1 MPRKKQMT
9 EEELI
14 KEKERIEQQ
23 IKEVRIK
30 ENVDVGIM
38 VRQIFGKEIPN
49 DKAGRKAF
57 FTKLHKLYLKDK
69 QAEKLKQT
77 TVVPST
83 NTAANT
89 AEDAMPD
96 KISTDDVDMDTY
108 DMSMDE
114 V

>member
-14 KEKERIEQQ
+14 REKERIEQQ
-23 IKEVRIK
+23 IKEIRIK

-57 FTKLHKLYLKDK
+57 FTKLYKKNRLRNQNRHLLFR
-69 QAEKLKQT
+69 QRMLR
-77 TVVPST
+77 
-83 NTAANT
+83 
-89 AEDAMPD
+89 
-96 KISTDDVDMDTY
+96 
-108 DMSMDE
+108 
-114 V
+114 

>member
-14 KEKERIEQQ
+14 REKERIEQQ

-57 FTKLHKLYLKDK
+57 FMKLYKMYLK
-69 QAEKLKQT
+69 EKQT
-77 TVVPST
+77 FVVPST
-83 NTAANT
+83 NTATNT
-89 AEDAMPD
+89 M
-96 KISTDDVDMDTY
+96 VDSEPTY
-108 DMSMDE
+108 DETMGTSDESMNED
-114 V
+114 

>member
-14 KEKERIEQQ
+14 REKERIEQQ

-57 FTKLHKLYLKDK
+57 FTKLYKMYLK
-69 QAEKLKQT
+69 EKQT
-77 TVVPST
+77 FVVQST
-83 NTAANT
+83 NAA
-89 AEDAMPD
+89 
-96 KISTDDVDMDTY
+96 VDSESTY
-108 DMSMDE
+108 DETMSTSDE
-114 V
+114 SMNED

>member
-14 KEKERIEQQ
+14 REKERIEQQ

-57 FTKLHKLYLKDK
+57 FTKLYKMYLK
-69 QAEKLKQT
+69 EKQT
-77 TVVPST
+77 FVVPST
-83 NTAANT
+83 NT
-89 AEDAMPD
+89 M
-96 KISTDDVDMDTY
+96 VDSEPTY
-108 DMSMDE
+108 DETMGTSDESMHE
-114 V
+114 E

>member
-14 KEKERIEQQ
+14 REKERIEQQ

-57 FTKLHKLYLKDK
+57 FTKLYKMYLK
-69 QAEKLKQT
+69 EKQT
-77 TVVPST
+77 FVVPST
-83 NTAANT
+83 NTAINT
-89 AEDAMPD
+89 M
-96 KISTDDVDMDTY
+96 VDSEPTY
-108 DMSMDE
+108 DETIGTSDESMNED
-114 V
+114 

>member
-57 FTKLHKLYLKDK
+57 FTKLYKLYLKDK
-69 QAEKLKQT
+69 QAEELKQT

-83 NTAANT
+83 STEANTAA
-89 AEDAMPD
+89 DAMQD
-96 KISTDDVDMDTY
+96 KISTDDVDMDAY

>member
-14 KEKERIEQQ
+14 REKERIEQQ

-57 FTKLHKLYLKDK
+57 FTKLYKMYLK
-69 QAEKLKQT
+69 EKQT
-77 TVVPST
+77 FVVPST
-83 NTAANT
+83 NVA
-89 AEDAMPD
+89 
-96 KISTDDVDMDTY
+96 VDSEPTY
-108 DMSMDE
+108 DETMSTSDE
-114 V
+114 SMHEE

>member
-57 FTKLHKLYLKDK
+57 FTKLYKLYLKDK
-69 QAEKLKQT
+69 QTEELKQT
-77 TVVPST
+77 TVVSST
-83 NTAANT
+83 NTATNT
-89 AEDAMPD
+89 TA
-96 KISTDDVDMDTY
+96 DT
-108 DMSMDE
+108 M
-114 V
+114 

>member
-14 KEKERIEQQ
+14 REKERIEQQ

-49 DKAGRKAF
+49 DKVGRKAF
-57 FTKLHKLYLKDK
+57 FTKLYNMYLKEK
-69 QAEKLKQT
+69 QAEKSKQT
-77 TVVPST
+77 FVVSST
-83 NTAANT
+83 NAA
-89 AEDAMPD
+89 
-96 KISTDDVDMDTY
+96 VDSEPTY
-108 DMSMDE
+108 DETMGTSDESMNED
-114 V
+114 

>member
-1 MPRKKQMT
+1 MPRKRQLT

-57 FTKLHKLYLKDK
+57 FTKLYKMYMSEK
-69 QAEKLKQT
+69 QAEELKQT
-77 TVVPST
+77 TVVPSAT
-83 NTAANT
+83 QHVN
-89 AEDAMPD
+89 DVV
-96 KISTDDVDMDTY
+96 SDDEPVFNN
-108 DMSMDE
+108 E

>member
-14 KEKERIEQQ
+14 REKERIEQQ

-49 DKAGRKAF
+49 DKAGRKSF
-57 FTKLHKLYLKDK
+57 FTKLYKMYLK
-69 QAEKLKQT
+69 EKQT
-77 TVVPST
+77 FVVPST
-83 NTAANT
+83 NAA
-89 AEDAMPD
+89 
-96 KISTDDVDMDTY
+96 VDSESTY
-108 DMSMDE
+108 DETMSTSDE
-114 V
+114 SMNED

>member
-14 KEKERIEQQ
+14 REKERIEQQ

-57 FTKLHKLYLKDK
+57 FTKLYKMYLK
-69 QAEKLKQT
+69 EKQT
-77 TVVPST
+77 FVVPST
-83 NTAANT
+83 NAA
-89 AEDAMPD
+89 
-96 KISTDDVDMDTY
+96 VDSEPTY
-108 DMSMDE
+108 DETMGTSDE
-114 V
+114 FMNED

>member
-57 FTKLHKLYLKDK
+57 FTKLHKLYLKEK
-69 QAEKLKQT
+69 QAEELKQT
-77 TVVPST
+77 TVIPST
-83 NTAANT
+83 STAANT
-89 AEDAMPD
+89 AADAMQD
-96 KISTDDVDMDTY
+96 KISTDDTNMDAY
-108 DMSMDE
+108 DMSMDG

>member
-14 KEKERIEQQ
+14 REKERIEQQ

-49 DKAGRKAF
+49 DKAGRKSF
-57 FTKLHKLYLKDK
+57 FTKLYKMYLKEK
-69 QAEKLKQT
+69 HAEKSEQT
-77 TVVPST
+77 FVVPST
-83 NTAANT
+83 NAA
-89 AEDAMPD
+89 
-96 KISTDDVDMDTY
+96 VDSEPTY
-108 DMSMDE
+108 DETMGTSDESMNED
-114 V
+114 

>member
-57 FTKLHKLYLKDK
+57 FTKLYKLYLKDK
-69 QAEKLKQT
+69 QAEELKQT

-83 NTAANT
+83 NTTTNT
-89 AEDAMPD
+89 AADAMPD
-96 KISTDDVDMDTY
+96 KISTDDTDMNAY

>member
-14 KEKERIEQQ
+14 REKERIEQQ

-57 FTKLHKLYLKDK
+57 FTKLYKMYLK
-69 QAEKLKQT
+69 EKQT
-77 TVVPST
+77 FVVPST
-83 NTAANT
+83 NVA
-89 AEDAMPD
+89 
-96 KISTDDVDMDTY
+96 VDSEPTY
-108 DMSMDE
+108 DEIMGTSDESMHE
-114 V
+114 E

>member
-14 KEKERIEQQ
+14 REKERIEQQ

-57 FTKLHKLYLKDK
+57 FTKLYKMYLK
-69 QAEKLKQT
+69 EKQT
-77 TVVPST
+77 FVVPST
-83 NTAANT
+83 NVA
-89 AEDAMPD
+89 
-96 KISTDDVDMDTY
+96 VDSEPTY
-108 DMSMDE
+108 DETMGTSDESMHE
-114 V
+114 E

>member
-14 KEKERIEQQ
+14 REKERIEQQ

-57 FTKLHKLYLKDK
+57 FMKLYKMYLK
-69 QAEKLKQT
+69 EKQT
-77 TVVPST
+77 FVVPST
-83 NTAANT
+83 NAA
-89 AEDAMPD
+89 
-96 KISTDDVDMDTY
+96 VDSEPTY
-108 DMSMDE
+108 DETMGTSDESMNED
-114 V
+114 

>member
-14 KEKERIEQQ
+14 REKERIEQQ

-57 FTKLHKLYLKDK
+57 FMKLYKMYLK
-69 QAEKLKQT
+69 EKQT
-77 TVVPST
+77 FVVPST
-83 NTAANT
+83 NTETNT
-89 AEDAMPD
+89 M
-96 KISTDDVDMDTY
+96 VDSEPTY
-108 DMSMDE
+108 DETMVTSDESMHE
-114 V
+114 E

>member
-14 KEKERIEQQ
+14 REKERIEQQ
-23 IKEVRIK
+23 IKEIRIK

-57 FTKLHKLYLKDK
+57 FTKLYKMYLK
-69 QAEKLKQT
+69 EKQT
-77 TVVPST
+77 FVVPST
-83 NTAANT
+83 NAA
-89 AEDAMPD
+89 
-96 KISTDDVDMDTY
+96 VDSEPTY
-108 DMSMDE
+108 DETMGTSDESMNED
-114 V
+114 

>member
-14 KEKERIEQQ
+14 REKERIEQQ

-57 FTKLHKLYLKDK
+57 FTKLYKMYLK
-69 QAEKLKQT
+69 EKQT
-77 TVVPST
+77 FVVPST
-83 NTAANT
+83 NVA
-89 AEDAMPD
+89 
-96 KISTDDVDMDTY
+96 VDSEPTY
-108 DMSMDE
+108 DETMGTSDESMDE
-114 V
+114 D

>member
-14 KEKERIEQQ
+14 REKERIEQQ

-57 FTKLHKLYLKDK
+57 FTKLYKMYLK
-69 QAEKLKQT
+69 EKQT
-77 TVVPST
+77 FVVPST
-83 NTAANT
+83 NAA
-89 AEDAMPD
+89 
-96 KISTDDVDMDTY
+96 VDSEPTY
-108 DMSMDE
+108 DETMGTSDESMKED
-114 V
+114 

>member
-1 MPRKKQMT
+1 MT

-57 FTKLHKLYLKDK
+57 FTKLYKMYLKEK
-69 QAEKLKQT
+69 QAEESKQT
-77 TVVPST
+77 FVVPST
-83 NTAANT
+83 NAVT
-89 AEDAMPD
+89 D
-96 KISTDDVDMDTY
+96 STPTY
-108 DMSMDE
+108 DE
-114 V
+114 NEE

>member
-14 KEKERIEQQ
+14 REKERIEQQ

-57 FTKLHKLYLKDK
+57 FTKLYKMYLK
-69 QAEKLKQT
+69 EKQT
-77 TVVPST
+77 FVVPST
-83 NTAANT
+83 NVA
-89 AEDAMPD
+89 
-96 KISTDDVDMDTY
+96 VDSEPTY
-108 DMSMDE
+108 DETMGTSDESMNED
-114 V
+114 

>member
-30 ENVDVGIM
+30 ENVDVGIT

-69 QAEKLKQT
+69 QAEELKPT
-77 TVVPST
+77 TVVQST
-83 NTAANT
+83 STEANTAA
-89 AEDAMPD
+89 DAMQD
-96 KISTDDVDMDTY
+96 KISTDDTDVDAY
-108 DMSMDE
+108 DVSMGE

>member
-14 KEKERIEQQ
+14 REKERIEQQ

-57 FTKLHKLYLKDK
+57 FTKLYKMYLK
-69 QAEKLKQT
+69 EKQT
-77 TVVPST
+77 FVVSST
-83 NTAANT
+83 NAA
-89 AEDAMPD
+89 
-96 KISTDDVDMDTY
+96 VDSEPTY
-108 DMSMDE
+108 DETMGTSDESMHKE
-114 V
+114 

>member
-14 KEKERIEQQ
+14 REKERIEQQ

-57 FTKLHKLYLKDK
+57 FTKLYKMYLKEK
-69 QAEKLKQT
+69 QAEKSKQT
-77 TVVPST
+77 FVVPST
-83 NTAANT
+83 NVA
-89 AEDAMPD
+89 
-96 KISTDDVDMDTY
+96 VDSEPTY
-108 DMSMDE
+108 DETMVTSDESMHE
-114 V
+114 E

>member
-14 KEKERIEQQ
+14 REKERIEQQ

-57 FTKLHKLYLKDK
+57 FTKLYKMYLK
-69 QAEKLKQT
+69 EKQT
-77 TVVPST
+77 FVVPST
-83 NTAANT
+83 NVA
-89 AEDAMPD
+89 
-96 KISTDDVDMDTY
+96 VDSETTY
-108 DMSMDE
+108 DETMGTSDESMNED
-114 V
+114 

>member
-1 MPRKKQMT
+1 MSRKKQMT

-14 KEKERIEQQ
+14 REKERIEQQ

-57 FTKLHKLYLKDK
+57 FTKLYKMYLKEK
-69 QAEKLKQT
+69 QAEKSKQT
-77 TVVPST
+77 FVVPSM
-83 NTAANT
+83 NAA
-89 AEDAMPD
+89 
-96 KISTDDVDMDTY
+96 VDSEPTY
-108 DMSMDE
+108 DETIGTSDESMNED
-114 V
+114 

>member
-57 FTKLHKLYLKDK
+57 FTKLYKLYLKDK
-69 QAEKLKQT
+69 QAEELKQT
-77 TVVPST
+77 IVVPST
-83 NTAANT
+83 NTATNMA
-89 AEDAMPD
+89 ADAMPD
-96 KISTDDVDMDTY
+96 KISTDDVDMNTY

>member
-14 KEKERIEQQ
+14 REKERIEQQ

-57 FTKLHKLYLKDK
+57 FTKLYKMYLK
-69 QAEKLKQT
+69 EKQT
-77 TVVPST
+77 FVVPST
-83 NTAANT
+83 NAATNT
-89 AEDAMPD
+89 M
-96 KISTDDVDMDTY
+96 VDSEPTY
-108 DMSMDE
+108 DETMVTSDESMHE
-114 V
+114 E

>member
-14 KEKERIEQQ
+14 REKERIEQQ

-49 DKAGRKAF
+49 DKVGRKAF
-57 FTKLHKLYLKDK
+57 FTKLYKMYLK
-69 QAEKLKQT
+69 EKQT
-77 TVVPST
+77 FVVSST
-83 NTAANT
+83 NTATNT
-89 AEDAMPD
+89 M
-96 KISTDDVDMDTY
+96 VDSEPTY
-108 DMSMDE
+108 DETIGTSDESMNED
-114 V
+114 

>member
-14 KEKERIEQQ
+14 REKERIEQQ

-57 FTKLHKLYLKDK
+57 FTKLYKMYLKEK
-69 QAEKLKQT
+69 QAEKSEQT
-77 TVVPST
+77 FVVPST
-83 NTAANT
+83 NAA
-89 AEDAMPD
+89 
-96 KISTDDVDMDTY
+96 VDSEPTY
-108 DMSMDE
+108 DETIGTSDESMNED
-114 V
+114 

>member
-14 KEKERIEQQ
+14 REKERIEQQ

-57 FTKLHKLYLKDK
+57 FTKLYKMYLK
-69 QAEKLKQT
+69 EKQT
-77 TVVPST
+77 FFVPST
-83 NTAANT
+83 NAA
-89 AEDAMPD
+89 
-96 KISTDDVDMDTY
+96 VDSEPTY
-108 DMSMDE
+108 DETMGTSDESMHE
-114 V
+114 E

>member
-14 KEKERIEQQ
+14 REKERIEQQ
-23 IKEVRIK
+23 IREVRIK

-57 FTKLHKLYLKDK
+57 FTKLYKMYLK
-69 QAEKLKQT
+69 EKQT
-77 TVVPST
+77 FVVPST
-83 NTAANT
+83 NVA
-89 AEDAMPD
+89 
-96 KISTDDVDMDTY
+96 VDSEPTY
-108 DMSMDE
+108 DETMGTSDESMHE
-114 V
+114 E

>member
-14 KEKERIEQQ
+14 REKERIEQQ

-57 FTKLHKLYLKDK
+57 FTNLSENAQLF
-69 QAEKLKQT
+69 
-77 TVVPST
+77 
-83 NTAANT
+83 NC
-89 AEDAMPD
+89 
-96 KISTDDVDMDTY
+96 
-108 DMSMDE
+108 
-114 V
+114 

>member
-14 KEKERIEQQ
+14 REKERIEQQ

-49 DKAGRKAF
+49 NKAGRKAF
-57 FTKLHKLYLKDK
+57 FTKLYKMYLK
-69 QAEKLKQT
+69 EKQT
-77 TVVPST
+77 FVVPST
-83 NTAANT
+83 NAA
-89 AEDAMPD
+89 
-96 KISTDDVDMDTY
+96 VDSEPTY
-108 DMSMDE
+108 DETMGTSDESMNED
-114 V
+114 

>member
-14 KEKERIEQQ
+14 REKERIEQQ

-57 FTKLHKLYLKDK
+57 FTKLYKMYLK
-69 QAEKLKQT
+69 EKQT
-77 TVVPST
+77 FVVPST
-83 NTAANT
+83 NTV
-89 AEDAMPD
+89 
-96 KISTDDVDMDTY
+96 VDSEPTY
-108 DMSMDE
+108 DETMGTSDESMNED
-114 V
+114 

>member
-14 KEKERIEQQ
+14 REKERIEQQ

-57 FTKLHKLYLKDK
+57 FTKLYKMYLK
-69 QAEKLKQT
+69 EKQT
-77 TVVPST
+77 FVVPST
-83 NTAANT
+83 NVA
-89 AEDAMPD
+89 
-96 KISTDDVDMDTY
+96 VDSEPTYDETMDTS
-108 DMSMDE
+108 DESMNED
-114 V
+114 

>member
-14 KEKERIEQQ
+14 REKERIEQQ

-57 FTKLHKLYLKDK
+57 FTKLYKMYLK
-69 QAEKLKQT
+69 EKQT
-77 TVVPST
+77 FVVPST
-83 NTAANT
+83 NAA
-89 AEDAMPD
+89 
-96 KISTDDVDMDTY
+96 VDSEPTY
-108 DMSMDE
+108 DETMGTSDESMNED
-114 V
+114 